1 MLIHNIQKGKFSF
14 LKCELFLNRKRFL
27 HKTLC
32 ILIYKI
38 TYVFRH
44 IAWFSLRFLM
54 FREISVYMLLFCYS
68 PIYCAPDHRKSAYSS
83 WDKNHVWN
91 CSWNQPVLSNKGK
104 VSCPRKQRGHEPKTS
119 TLQLSQM
126 CNPLHHTALV

>member
-1 MLIHNIQKGKFSF
+1 MLIHNIQKGEFSF

-32 ILIYKI
+32 TLIYKI

-54 FREISVYMLLFCYS
+54 FREISVYMLLFCIR
-68 PIYCAPDHRKSAYSS
+68 PFTVHQTIEKVLTHPGTKITFET
-83 WDKNHVWN
+83 VPGT
-91 CSWNQPVLSNKGK
+91 NQY
-104 VSCPRKQRGHEPKTS
+104 
-119 TLQLSQM
+119 
-126 CNPLHHTALV
+126 

>member
-1 MLIHNIQKGKFSF
+1 MLIHNIQKGEFSF

-54 FREISVYMLLFCYS
+54 FREISLYVYFFIDSFTVHQALYV
-68 PIYCAPDHRKSAYSS
+68 A
-83 WDKNHVWN
+83 
-91 CSWNQPVLSNKGK
+91 
-104 VSCPRKQRGHEPKTS
+104 
-119 TLQLSQM
+119 
-126 CNPLHHTALV
+126 CNGVQ